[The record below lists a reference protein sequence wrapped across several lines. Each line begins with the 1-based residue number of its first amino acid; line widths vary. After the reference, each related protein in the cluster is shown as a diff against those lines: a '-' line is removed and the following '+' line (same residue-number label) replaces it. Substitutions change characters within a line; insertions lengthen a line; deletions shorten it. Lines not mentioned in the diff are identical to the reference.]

1 MKRTRVIIYS
11 RVSTDNQDTTRQ
23 ERELEDYCKANNY
36 EVVRNIAEKVSGT
49 ITWEKRELNSIF
61 GEEKFDGVV
70 VWELSRLG
78 RNTNDVLT
86 IIGKLTERKI
96 WVHSLNN
103 NNLRTLDENGKEDTM
118 ATLLLTILSSIAAL
132 ERTTTIERSLSG
144 LANSVK
150 QGNWT
155 GGKYLPYGYKRIDKK
170 LVIDE
175 DEASIVKK
183 IFSLHNSGNG
193 TLRIANILN
202 QKNIPTRYN
211 KVVEDKVKVSGLM
224 REGSSFKWASGTI
237 YSILTNRVYIGEKAG
252 RKKLSGLI
260 INSPSI
266 IDKDL
271 FEITQI
277 RLKDTNTR
285 TSTRFLYVLHGKT
298 KCGSCGRT
306 YYPHKRISNKDNAY
320 KCLSKRYGE
329 TCDNYGIGIP
339 KLNNG
344 VWTALR
350 TNQRELENILDI
362 SKNKNA
368 YQRDITELKEK
379 EKFLE
384 TEIRNQESMEQRI
397 ISLYIKGSFGEDV
410 LEKTHNE
417 IKSELAQ
424 LKAELLNTKNEIIS
438 KKDFISKQFTAS
450 NYLRRIKDDVYILK
464 KTFEKVINKIVI
476 HPVLINNI
484 PDTFNNKQDKL
495 VYIELYTFIN
505 LEMPICFVISQRT
518 NKILFINKDYSYYDM
533 KTKSLMINNDEVEE
547 EEGDDMIYRDLIE
560 IDNLTKTI
568 LINNDENKTKKKN
581 NQLK

>member
-1 MKRTRVIIYS
+1 MNRTKVIIYS

-23 ERELEDYCKANNY
+23 ERELENYCKVNNY
-36 EVVRNIAEKVSGT
+36 EVVRSIAEKVSGT
-49 ITWEKRELNSIF
+49 VSWEKRELNSIF
-61 GEEKFDGVV
+61 GQERFDGVV

-103 NNLRTLDENGKEDTM
+103 NNLRTLDENGKEDNM
-118 ATLLLTILSSIAAL
+118 SKLMLTILSSIAEL
-132 ERTTTIERSLSG
+132 ERTTTIERSISG

-155 GGKYLPYGYKRIDKK
+155 GGKYLPYGYIRIDKK
-170 LVIDE
+170 LVIDD

-193 TLRIANILN
+193 TSRIASILN

-211 KVVEDKVKVSGLM
+211 KVVEKKVKVKGLM
-224 REGSSFKWASGTI
+224 RDGSSFKWASGTI
-237 YSILTNRVYIGEKAG
+237 YSILTNRVYVGEKTG
-252 RKKLSGLI
+252 RNKLDGI
-260 INSPSI
+260 KIASPSI

-277 RLKDTNTR
+277 RLKETNTR
-285 TSTRFLYVLHGKT
+285 TSTRFLYVLQGKT
-298 KCGSCGRT
+298 KCGCCGRT
-306 YYPHKRISNKDNAY
+306 YYPHQRISNKDNAY

-329 TCDNYGIGIP
+329 DCSNYGIGIP

-362 SKNKNA
+362 SKNKNVH
-368 YQRDITELKEK
+368 QREIIELREK
-379 EKFLE
+379 ERFLGV
-384 TEIRNQESMEQRI
+384 EIKNQESMEQRMI
-397 ISLYIKGSFGEDV
+397 GLYIKGSFGVDV

-424 LKAELLNTKNEIIS
+424 LKAELLITKNQIIS

-450 NYLRRIKDDVYILK
+450 NYLRRIKDDVYVLK
-464 KTFEKVINKIVI
+464 KTFEKVISKVVI
-476 HPVLINNI
+476 HPVLINKN
-484 PDTFNNKQDKL
+484 PEMFNNKQDKL
-495 VYIELYTFIN
+495 VYVELFTFIN
-505 LEMPICFVISQRT
+505 LAKPICFVISQRS
-518 NKILFINKDYSYYDM
+518 NKILFMNEGFFFDKN
-533 KTKSLMINNDEVEE
+533 TKSLLRSDNEGEE
-547 EEGDDMIYRDLIE
+547 EEADDLTYRDLIE
-560 IDNLTKTI
+560 IENLSKVI
-568 LINNDENKTKKKN
+568 LIKTDEVKTELKN
-581 NQLK
+581 NE